1 MKPFR
6 GEADRNDW
14 LLATWW
20 LDGMPKPGSMIR
32 ETNCPAS
39 SMLRDTAFD
48 VSAQWLKCHQTADHI
63 FSIVADKLEHQ
74 KYNFSKRCKLPGLI
88 QDGSS
93 KLSCFNV
100 LFADPALNSFIWF
113 ATQAANEP
121 DGGKCQESGSEPF
134 AMMLSWFVKVLYL
147 KYYQCY

>member
-6 GEADRNDW
+6 GEADENDW
-14 LLATWW
+14 LLVRATWW
-20 LDGMPKPGSMIR
+20 LGGMPKPGSTIR

-48 VSAQWLKCHQTADHI
+48 VSAQWLECHQTADHI

-74 KYNFSKRCKLPGLI
+74 KYNFSKRCKLPFLI

-93 KLSCFNV
+93 KVSCFNV

-121 DGGKCQESGSEPF
+121 DGGKCQESGLGQV
-134 AMMLSWFVKVLYL
+134 ARMLLLFVKGL
-147 KYYQCY
+147 